1 MTKIQKVHLDN
12 VFQEN
17 YYEYGMYTIQDRAV
31 ADIRDGLK
39 PVHRKIIYEMLA
51 SKIKA
56 NSKHVK
62 VARITGQVMGKY
74 HPHGDK
80 AIEDALV
87 NLSLDWKNPL
97 PIIDIKGNNGS
108 VFGDTHAAGRYIEAR
123 LTPMGELYG
132 ENINPGVVPFV
143 PNYDDTEKLPSI
155 LPAQIPYLLINGSD
169 GIAVGLASSIPTHNP
184 KEVVEAFIAYAKKPK
199 IKTSELMKILPG
211 PDFPTKGRIIN
222 KDSLLD
228 IYETGTGSIRVQGKI
243 RYNKKDHALHIYE
256 LPFTASGSMNNLV
269 AELTNGTVEKINEKT
284 KKKVPPKL
292 TLITDVAD
300 NCGKDGIDIKLT
312 LKKDADPNE
321 AIREV
326 LAKTKLETTL
336 KFEFLALNN
345 RKIKKYTL
353 KSYFKEYL
361 EFQDEI
367 VSNEFKMKLQQLE
380 KQMNI
385 VHGLLLLR
393 EVVDEVIASAKVS
406 SSKDEL
412 VEVLMTGKVLDV
424 PKRYHKVIKTFR
436 FNEVQAKH
444 IAGIAIYK
452 LSKFDQQALIKEGQT
467 LHKEIEHAR
476 SIVEDDKKRHKLI
489 IKRHENIVKALPHE
503 RHTEI
508 VQENDTQAPVI
519 EQKVSDIYVSMD
531 KYQYVRIEE
540 KHYEGA
546 INLKTSDR
554 VGFFDSEGILWNL
567 HLDNQKPTKG
577 RGVLS
582 STLVAANDIVGFSST
597 ISGSTERLGLFVFT
611 SGHVRVTDMRK
622 YMTKQ
627 KATKVASGKT
637 KETLLAYYDIPEN
650 AKSVIINGEK
660 YQIKDLSIQGVSGS
674 GRKTIKPTQAVDI
687 EFE

>member
-1 MTKIQKVHLDN
+1 
-12 VFQEN
+12 
-17 YYEYGMYTIQDRAV
+17 
-31 ADIRDGLK
+31 
-39 PVHRKIIYEMLA
+39 
-51 SKIKA
+51 
-56 NSKHVK
+56 
-62 VARITGQVMGKY
+62 
-74 HPHGDK
+74 
-80 AIEDALV
+80 
-87 NLSLDWKNPL
+87 
-97 PIIDIKGNNGS
+97 
-108 VFGDTHAAGRYIEAR
+108 
-123 LTPMGELYG
+123 
-132 ENINPGVVPFV
+132 
-143 PNYDDTEKLPSI
+143 
-155 LPAQIPYLLINGSD
+155 
-169 GIAVGLASSIPTHNP
+169 
-184 KEVVEAFIAYAKKPK
+184 
-199 IKTSELMKILPG
+199 
-211 PDFPTKGRIIN
+211 
-222 KDSLLD
+222 
-228 IYETGTGSIRVQGKI
+228 
-243 RYNKKDHALHIYE
+243 
-256 LPFTASGSMNNLV
+256 
-269 AELTNGTVEKINEKT
+269 
-284 KKKVPPKL
+284 
-292 TLITDVAD
+292 
-300 NCGKDGIDIKLT
+300 
-312 LKKDADPNE
+312 
-321 AIREV
+321 
-326 LAKTKLETTL
+326 
-336 KFEFLALNN
+336 
-345 RKIKKYTL
+345 
-353 KSYFKEYL
+353 
-361 EFQDEI
+361 
-367 VSNEFKMKLQQLE
+367 MKLQQLE

-424 PKRYHKVIKTFR
+424 PKKYHKVIKTFR

-577 RGVLS
+577 RGVLV

-660 YQIKDLSIQGVSGS
+660 YPIKDLSIQGVSGS